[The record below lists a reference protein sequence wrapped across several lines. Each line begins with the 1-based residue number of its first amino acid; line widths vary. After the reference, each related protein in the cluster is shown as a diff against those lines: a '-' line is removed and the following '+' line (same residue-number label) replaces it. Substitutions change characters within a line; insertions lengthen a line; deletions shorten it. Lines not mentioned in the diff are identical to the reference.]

1 VRSPNLLALTAMLC
15 WGTAYVPSQWLAEA
29 LGPFGAASWRLGIG
43 GLALFAYLAARRQPL
58 SPGVSIGTVL
68 WLAVTQTAIFYG
80 ATFWGIA
87 HGGAGLASVL
97 ANSDP
102 LFVAVLAVI
111 FLNERLTSRQRLGL
125 VFGFLGVAC
134 AVCSQGLW
142 PPRPTLAA
150 GIVVVG
156 ALCWAIGTIV
166 AAGAVRK
173 DSHPASLAAW
183 QMTIGAVMLAVLSP
197 IGGHTP
203 IPSNARDVGLILFL
217 GVVGSA
223 VPTALFYF
231 ALRIGVASELSA
243 WFFLVPIIG
252 VATAWPL
259 LGEAVSVPL
268 GIGLLGVSAGL
279 WLVLRPRERLVASRT
294 VMTNS
299 HPPELP

>member
-1 VRSPNLLALTAMLC
+1 VRSPNLLALAAMLC

-43 GLALFAYLAARRQPL
+43 GLALFGYMAVRRQPL
-58 SPGVSIGTVL
+58 SPGVSIGTVV
-68 WLAVTQTAIFYG
+68 WLAITQTAIFYG

-111 FLNERLTSRQRLGL
+111 FLGERLTARQRLGL
-125 VFGFLGVAC
+125 IFGFLGVAC
-134 AVCSQGLW
+134 AVCSEGLF
-142 PPRPTLAA
+142 PPQPTLAA

-156 ALCWAIGTIV
+156 ALCWAVGTIV

-173 DSHPASLAAW
+173 DSHPVSLAAW

-203 IPSNARDVGLILFL
+203 VPSSAKDVGLVLFL

-223 VPTALFYF
+223 LPTALFYF

-259 LGEAVSVPL
+259 LGEAITVPL

-279 WLVLRPRERLVASRT
+279 WFVLRPRERLVASRT

-299 HPPELP
+299 HPTELP